1 MKWFLARIERR
12 GGISGQSFMCKNGFN
27 NAGGFTGGMEGG
39 VGGEGEEDNEKLVE
53 FEGLLCGREAGEI
66 AEPWWWWS

>member
-1 MKWFLARIERR
+1 M
-12 GGISGQSFMCKNGFN
+12 GKNGFN

-53 FEGLLCGREAGEI
+53 FKGLLWEI